1 MNDSS
6 SPAPRPE
13 PHYYQI
19 HVPVPTRGAV
29 LGTVAVVLLL
39 GVGAFAM
46 WSGYQRHEADVQ
58 LTEAQQA
65 FAPVA
70 DEVLQRSRAGLGQT
84 ETDLQNLSQSI
95 DEGMAAKTS
104 KAIDVNAFA
113 AAQNGLGERL
123 QQIDGELSGLDAKQA
138 AAVTAHQLKPG
149 TLLLSDAQ
157 QKDLSALHDRT
168 SADITKTQALD
179 PRIAALAQRR
189 QTLALAEAAAQQK
202 VAAQRARENSDA
214 EEMQGEAV
222 NQGPGQTVTYENGP
236 AGAPVYYGPAYAPYD
251 YPYGYGYYGPSVII
265 GGGWGWGGHFGGH
278 GGHWRR

>member
-19 HVPVPTRGAV
+19 RVPAPTRGAV
-29 LGTVAVVLLL
+29 LATVAGVLLL
-39 GVGAFAM
+39 GGAAFAM
-46 WSGYQRHEADVQ
+46 WSGYQNHEADVK

-70 DEVLQRSRAGLGQT
+70 DEVLQRSRDGLGQT
-84 ETDLQNLSQSI
+84 EGDLDTLSQSI
-95 DEGMAAKTS
+95 DQGMAAKS
-104 KAIDVNAFA
+104 AKGIDVNAVA

-123 QQIDGELSGLDAKQA
+123 QRIDGDLASLDGKQTTA
-138 AAVTAHQLKPG
+138 AAAHQLKPG
-149 TLLLSDAQ
+149 TVLLSEAQ
-157 QKDLSALHDRT
+157 QKDLGALRDRT

-189 QTLALAEAAAQQK
+189 QTLALAEAAAQEK
-202 VAAQRARENSDA
+202 VAAQRARENADA
-214 EEMQGEAV
+214 QEMQGEAV
-222 NQGPGQTVTYENGP
+222 NQGPAQTVTYQNGP
-236 AGAPVYYGPAYAPYD
+236 VAAAPGYYGPAYDPNY
-251 YPYGYGYYGPSVII
+251 YPYNYGGYYGPSIII
-265 GGGWGWGGHFGGH
+265 GGGWGWGHG